1 MKTLAIIFGYI
12 KWHYGKAI
20 ISLSKIWKNFLFF
33 IFDFFSIKLLFQN
46 FFDPWKR
53 MTDYYPKSFDIKKY
67 FYSFIN
73 NLIMRLVGMLM
84 RTGMII
90 VSFISLIIFILIYPL
105 ILLLWLILPFIVLA
119 LILNGLFFIIK

>member
-12 KWHYGKAI
+12 RWHYGKAI

-33 IFDFFSIKLLFQN
+33 IFNFFSVKLLFEN

-53 MTDYYPKSFDIKKY
+53 MNDFYPKSFDLKKY
-67 FYSFIN
+67 FYAFIN
-73 NLIMRLVGMLM
+73 NLIMRVMGMLM

-90 VSFISLIIFILIYPL
+90 IGLISVIIFTFVYPLTLLIWLVLPLII
-105 ILLLWLILPFIVLA
+105 LA
-119 LILNGLFFIIK
+119 LILSGLFFIIK